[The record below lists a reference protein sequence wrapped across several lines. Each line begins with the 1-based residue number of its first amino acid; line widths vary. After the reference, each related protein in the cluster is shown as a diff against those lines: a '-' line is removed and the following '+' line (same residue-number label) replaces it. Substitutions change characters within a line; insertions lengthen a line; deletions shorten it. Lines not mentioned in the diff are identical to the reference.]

1 VEINEAERRRWNDER
16 WASLW
21 PKREPMTDAVT
32 PFVLEAAALR
42 KGERV
47 LDIGSGG
54 GRLSLAAARIV
65 GSDGAVVG
73 ADLSIPLARL
83 ARERAHE
90 ANAANVTF
98 ETLDMQTDSLPGNRF
113 DAAVS
118 QFGVMFFDDPVAA
131 FGNIRAHL
139 TPAGR
144 IAFACWQRLEDN
156 RWHFA
161 SAVKQFL
168 PPAPPSPPGAVPPG
182 PFAFAD
188 AERTKAILREAGFGD
203 VRRTPLEVS
212 VDVPQDSIFD
222 DIQLSLMG
230 IPPEHHGAA
239 RAAVEDY
246 LRQFEVSPAVMRIPL
261 AFQVFTARSE

>member
-32 PFVLEAAALR
+32 PFVLEAAALHE
-42 KGERV
+42 GERV

-54 GRLSLAAARIV
+54 GRLSLAAARIA
-65 GSDGAVVG
+65 GNDGTVVG
-73 ADLSIPLARL
+73 ADVSNPLARL
-83 ARERAHE
+83 ARERARE
-90 ANAANVTF
+90 ANASNVDF
-98 ETLDMQTDSLPGNRF
+98 VTLDMQTGSLPGDPF
-113 DAAVS
+113 DVAVS
-118 QFGVMFFDDPVAA
+118 QFGVMFFDDPAAA

-139 TPAGR
+139 IPAGR

-161 SAVKQFL
+161 SAVRPFL
-168 PPAPPSPPGAVPPG
+168 PPAQPPAPCAVPPG

-188 AERTKAILREAGFGD
+188 PERTKAILREAGFGD
-203 VRRTPLEVS
+203 IRRTPHELS
-212 VDVPQDSIFD
+212 VDVPRDSLFD

-230 IPPEHHGAA
+230 ILPEQHDAA

-246 LRQFEVSPAVMRIPL
+246 LCQFEVSTTVTRIPL
-261 AFQVFTARSE
+261 AFQVFTARSR